1 MKAARIHRKTSQAT
15 ESTAAKAATS
25 PRVHQ
30 KTPQSTSKPQYQQRR
45 SAANFEG
52 RIMRTNRECPLGD
65 VAYKCLICMGHTRTC
80 TCASLG
86 TRAGVQCYLYFSFP
100 NHVHVHVGKYGTG
113 TRLCRNV
120 NRYQGLGL
128 ATRNW
133 EEEEE
138 ATANASRQIAPHDLQ
153 RIHWPDDSLDG
164 ETRIKGGDMKG

>member
-1 MKAARIHRKTSQAT
+1 MSFDKFNSRR
-15 ESTAAKAATS
+15 
-25 PRVHQ
+25 PRGL
-30 KTPQSTSKPQYQQRR
+30 S
-45 SAANFEG
+45 
-52 RIMRTNRECPLGD
+52 
-65 VAYKCLICMGHTRTC
+65 
-80 TCASLG
+80 
-86 TRAGVQCYLYFSFP
+86 

-153 RIHWPDDSLDG
+153 RIHWPGDSLDG
-164 ETRIKGGDMKG
+164 ETRIKGGDIKG